1 MVITDPVPPSY
12 ECSCDYPIWMID
24 VNNELQRPP
33 VLCPQH
39 SIIVISPTLSEIYQ
53 GQEEEGEGEGEK
65 KSTLQS
71 ATPPTYQDFIVATHT
86 GNVNQ
91 SGLDLKFQNEMDNCK
106 VSSNRDERY

>member
-1 MVITDPVPPSY
+1 MVLTDPVPPSY

-39 SIIVISPTLSEIYQ
+39 SVIVISPNLSEIYE
-53 GQEEEGEGEGEK
+53 GQEEQQEGED
-65 KSTLQS
+65 KSSFTFQS

-86 GNVNQ
+86 GNDNQ
-91 SGLDLKFQNEMDNCK
+91 SDLNFKFQNEIDNNK
-106 VSSNRDERY
+106 VSTNRDERY